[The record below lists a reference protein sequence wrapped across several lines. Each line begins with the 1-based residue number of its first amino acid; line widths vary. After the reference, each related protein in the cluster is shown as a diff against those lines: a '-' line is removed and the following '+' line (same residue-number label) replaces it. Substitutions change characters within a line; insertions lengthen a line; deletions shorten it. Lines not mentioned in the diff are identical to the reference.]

1 LRDGVDRAGDRRVS
15 RLPESLVRLIEASG
29 DAGRPNLP
37 AVVQWLLAA
46 SEAER
51 LSANDEVR
59 QRLHRLPA
67 RSRGGS
73 ASRHNAPDEA
83 CLPALRLAG
92 VGTASTAQQAVDA
105 LDGWEP
111 PAEPVAR
118 VLAARKPAWLAEF
131 VESWSR
137 QAPQAARASVDLL
150 VEAGLA
156 RRPVEWAGSGR
167 AAARLRLVGPPPRP
181 AGVPPRVAEQLE
193 RLTTL
198 ELIGQYPDRIGLAAV
213 RAAARQGEVPDI
225 GELAPVLSVPLPPPI
240 TDPAELVRLFG
251 QLIEADGSPV
261 LVQRVLAGAV
271 RTAGLPL
278 PDRAAMMGP
287 LLDRAWSRS
296 VPHADTAGRHPGW
309 SYLAALAFS
318 WGTGWRMDYRHFQAE
333 GGGRGEW
340 LSSPDHLPPSRLA
353 GVLGLQVAEC
363 TRLISTGVGRQ
374 LLSEPSHLSGA
385 VEPEL
390 LLRRLRGYDDGAAG
404 RLASAVQ
411 LDVEL
416 AALRLPRGLG
426 EGFWR
431 EARAGCAPV
440 AGRLRHHY
448 AEQREPAL
456 RPVVGVP
463 PGHHRQRD
471 RGRPVVLAELADDV
485 ADASPADDAPDASP
499 SGIWAVLTDLHDV
512 IGRFEQIMGA
522 FGFFEYDQ
530 QAATWSMIAPWH
542 HELLSAHLLM
552 PLARAVQAGNSAAP
566 VVATLLDSP
575 TGAFGPIAHVA
586 LVAAL
591 QGDAPQTRDIAA
603 DAWLA
608 TAGDGRLQPG
618 RLAEALVLLAR
629 GQALRLDRVV
639 RTVRPTTYEPITGYR
654 ALQALVAALPEL
666 LASQPPGLIEA
677 LELAAELAGRY
688 GIDLIPAELAAEF
701 RQLAAGDAD
710 PGLVSAAGRLTELGL
725 DAPDRPLAVE
735 AALEGLLGRLSGQAY
750 SYLIM

>member
-1 LRDGVDRAGDRRVS
+1 VS
-15 RLPESLVRLIEASG
+15 RLPESLMRLIEASG

-51 LSANDEVR
+51 LAANDEVR
-59 QRLHRLPA
+59 QRLQRLARRTGSGSRRPA
-67 RSRGGS
+67 
-73 ASRHNAPDEA
+73 AEEA
-83 CLPALRLAG
+83 CQPALRLAA

-111 PAEPVAR
+111 PAEPMAR

-137 QAPQAARASVDLL
+137 QAPQAARPSVDLL

-156 RRPVEWAGSGR
+156 RRPVQWAGSGL

-181 AGVPPRVAEQLE
+181 AGVPARVAEQLE

-251 QLIEADGSPV
+251 QLIEEDGSPV
-261 LVQRVLAGAV
+261 QAQRVLAAAV

-278 PDRAAMMGP
+278 PDRAAMMAP

-340 LSSPDHLPPSRLA
+340 LSSPDYLPPSRLA
-353 GVLGLQVAEC
+353 GVFGLQVAEC
-363 TRLISTGVGRQ
+363 TRLISTGVGLQ

-390 LLRRLRGYDDGAAG
+390 LLRRLREYRPGAAG
-404 RLASAVQ
+404 RPAPTVQ

-426 EGFWR
+426 DDFWR
-431 EARAGCAPV
+431 EARAGWAPV
-440 AGRLRHHY
+440 AERLRRHY
-448 AEQREPAL
+448 AEQRQPVL

-463 PGHHRQRD
+463 PGRHRLRD
-471 RGRPVVLAELADDV
+471 QGRPVALAELTELAGDV
-485 ADASPADDAPDASP
+485 PDASP

-512 IGRFEQIMGA
+512 LGRFEQIMGA

-530 QAATWSMIAPWH
+530 QAAMWSMIAPWH

-552 PLARAVQAGNSAAP
+552 PLARAVQAGNSAVPPA
-566 VVATLLDSP
+566 VTLLDSP

-591 QGDAPQTRDIAA
+591 QGDAPQTRDVAA

-608 TAGDGRLQPG
+608 TAGDGRLQPR
-618 RLAEALVLLAR
+618 RLAEALMLLAR
-629 GQALRLDRVV
+629 GGALRLDQVV

-666 LASQPPGLIEA
+666 LTIRPPGLVEA
-677 LELAAELAGRY
+677 LELAAELAARY
-688 GIDLIPAELAAEF
+688 GSDLIPAELAAEL

-710 PGLVSAAGRLTELGL
+710 PGLVSAAGRLTELGP

-735 AALEGLLGRLSGQAY
+735 AALEGLLGRLSGLVY
-750 SYLIM
+750 SYLTM